1 MTRITISALALV
13 AGLLLA
19 PHDTEAQKLNV
30 QIYELRVYHTYPGML
45 DNLHQRFREHTNYLF
60 VKHGMRLIG
69 YWVPADEDNTLIYIL
84 AFPSIEAREKAWKA
98 FGDDPEW
105 QKARD
110 ASHEDA
116 GGPIVDKIEST
127 IMFPTDYSPIR

>member
-1 MTRITISALALV
+1 MTKITIGALALV
-13 AGLLLA
+13 GGLLLS
-19 PHDTEAQKLNV
+19 PRTTEAQKLNA
-30 QIYELRVYHTYPGML
+30 QIFELRIYHTNPGL
-45 DNLHQRFREHTNYLF
+45 LKNLHKRFDEHTNYLF

-69 YWVPADEDNTLIYIL
+69 YWTPADEDNKLIYIL

-105 QKARD
+105 QQARD
-110 ASHEDA
+110 ASHEEA
-116 GGPIVDKIEST
+116 GGPIVDRVEST